1 MLQDRKNS
9 RRRLSAF
16 VTFNKRRVISQIK
29 VTQEDDNIIHA
40 LCELDSHFD
49 TCVAG
54 PNCIILE
61 YTDQVVNVTSYSD
74 QLDTIKNVPVITAA
88 TAIDNE
94 NTGTT
99 TILILGQAIYM
110 GDKVKS
116 TLICPNQ
123 LCSNGIIVDDVPVH
137 LAPEGR
143 ASTHSIICTDD
154 NLSIPMSLKG
164 VISCF
169 PTRTQTP
176 DILLTCKRVV
186 LTDENSWDPHSESFQ
201 EQEENHQN
209 RSRWDY
215 QAPPRHICSME
226 YTTMHDISN
235 VYDVHYVLS
244 AQTTKHHFKT
254 SAEKISKYMEHWS
267 RNGERDT

>member
-1 MLQDRKNS
+1 MLQDRKIS

-16 VTFNKRRVISQIK
+16 VTFNKRRVISQIQ

-110 GDKVKS
+110 GNKVKS

-164 VISCF
+164 VISF
-169 PTRTQTP
+169 PNKNPNT
-176 DILLTCKRVV
+176 
-186 LTDENSWDPHSESFQ
+186 W
-201 EQEENHQN
+201 
-209 RSRWDY
+209 
-215 QAPPRHICSME
+215 
-226 YTTMHDISN
+226 YTTNMQKG
-235 VYDVHYVLS
+235 S
-244 AQTTKHHFKT
+244 AYRWKL
-254 SAEKISKYMEHWS
+254 M
-267 RNGERDT
+267 GPP